1 MRSFAIAT
9 LISAVAAN
17 TYTAYST
24 KIESVISCAADVT
37 DCPGSSTVYHATPT
51 ETSTTCTTTDEA
63 HPTVPAT
70 WTHPAVTTSAPVYT
84 TTSTADAHKPS
95 TVDSTTCTEEETKTW
110 ETYTKPSKPTHYV
123 TGAVAPHPS
132 ASASGPGTF
141 SLLSSQT

>member
-84 TTSTADAHKPS
+84 TTRRSPPIGLCFRPWQGLLRLRLRQAHRHWRP
-95 TVDSTTCTEEETKTW
+95 
-110 ETYTKPSKPTHYV
+110 
-123 TGAVAPHPS
+123 
-132 ASASGPGTF
+132 F
-141 SLLSSQT
+141 LL